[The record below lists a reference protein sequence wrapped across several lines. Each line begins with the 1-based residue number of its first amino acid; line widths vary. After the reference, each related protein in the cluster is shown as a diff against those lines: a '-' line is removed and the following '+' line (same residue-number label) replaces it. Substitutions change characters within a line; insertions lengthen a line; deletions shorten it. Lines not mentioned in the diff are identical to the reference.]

1 MQVDFEEIQSK
12 CLNIFNVGAKAS
24 DFFRDFTGKMRHAGA
39 FFLRN
44 PGKNRM
50 PLHPEKN
57 MYKMFKYVQ
66 NVDC

>member
-39 FFLRN
+39 FVLWN
-44 PGKNRM
+44 PEIHRSLCGAKAHTVESNI
-50 PLHPEKN
+50 
-57 MYKMFKYVQ
+57 
-66 NVDC
+66 

>member
-39 FFLRN
+39 FFLWN
-44 PGKNRM
+44 PEIHRSRCGAKAHTVELNI
-50 PLHPEKN
+50 
-57 MYKMFKYVQ
+57 
-66 NVDC
+66 